1 MLSFIYLF
9 CLERVYFHDFK
20 PQIFIHSKSPNV
32 VILYILFMRLIGSF
46 MFFGHYLELINFNWP
61 FIRIYVANC
70 LSLKFSKMPQ
80 KIAWKESLNHSKFPI
95 CII

>member
-20 PQIFIHSKSPNV
+20 PQIFIIHSKSPNV
-32 VILYILFMRLIGSF
+32 VILYILFMRLIGYSF
-46 MFFGHYLELINFNWP
+46 MFFGPYLELINFNWP
-61 FIRIYVANC
+61 FIRKYVANC

-80 KIAWKESLNHSKFPI
+80 KLHERN
-95 CII
+95 C